1 MNINFIF
8 FLLIISIAIFAA
20 VVHFRMI
27 QISKST
33 TNQSVSTVNLYARY
47 ELLILRWGQIQ
58 DMPKDANQIVAYD
71 AWIEDVNRV
80 LSERAAMQ
88 EQVHDL
94 KMMSLYKNVALL
106 VRNGR

>member
-1 MNINFIF
+1 LNINFIF
-8 FLLIISIAIFAA
+8 LLLIVSIAIFAV

-33 TNQSVSTVNLYARY
+33 SNQSVSTVNLYARY

-80 LSERAAMQ
+80 LSERAVIQAQ
-88 EQVHDL
+88 EDDL
-94 KMMSLYKNVALL
+94 RVLSLYQEWKIDHSC
-106 VRNGR
+106 GY